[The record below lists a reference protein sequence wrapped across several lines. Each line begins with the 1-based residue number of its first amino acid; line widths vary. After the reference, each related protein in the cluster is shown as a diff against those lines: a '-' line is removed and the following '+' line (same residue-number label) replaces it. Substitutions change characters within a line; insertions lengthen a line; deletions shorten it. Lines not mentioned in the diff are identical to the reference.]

1 VQKRSAGRRRLPG
14 TLPAPRPSS
23 PRARGTSGEQ
33 RGGAARSPQAFEA
46 ATFGAEFT
54 GALPDEPD
62 PELLLPEPEPEPEL
76 LLPVLGVEVV
86 PEELSGFAAGL
97 DSPPSDFG
105 LLEE

>member
-1 VQKRSAGRRRLPG
+1 VALHDHVH
-14 TLPAPRPSS
+14 
-23 PRARGTSGEQ
+23 
-33 RGGAARSPQAFEA
+33 AFAA

-54 GALPDEPD
+54 GPLPD
-62 PELLLPEPEPEPEL
+62 EPEPEL
-76 LLPVLGVEVV
+76 LPESELPPLPPLAGVEVV